1 MKQLQYNQKL
11 TLKKAA
17 EGIRIA
23 VENSK
28 SLLADAS
35 LLYDNERYERATALA
50 ILAIEE
56 NGKPKII
63 REILLEDDQRKLKAK
78 WKEYRQH
85 TEKNN
90 TWIVPDLIS
99 KGARHLNEM
108 QHLFDE
114 KSPHRQELDNLKQLA
129 FYTEAFTKCEWSNPK
144 NVINKET
151 AEQIISIATF
161 SIKYQN
167 IFLSEEEL
175 EIWYK
180 HIKPVWNGNEKII
193 IKALVNC
200 MKEAE
205 DFGYIAK
212 GYTENAIKFYTS
224 V

>member
-1 MKQLQYNQKL
+1 MRKQQYNQKL

-17 EGIRIA
+17 EGILIA
-23 VENSK
+23 IENSK
-28 SLLADAS
+28 SLLADAN

-56 NGKPKII
+56 NGKPKIL
-63 REILLEDDQRKLKAK
+63 REILLEDDQKKLKAK
-78 WKEYRQH
+78 WQEYRRH

-90 TWIVPDLIS
+90 SWIVPELIS
-99 KGARHLNEM
+99 KGARHLYEM

-114 KSPHRQELDNLKQLA
+114 KSPHRQELDYLKQLA
-129 FYTEAFTKCEWSNPK
+129 FYTEAFSKCEWSNPK

-151 AEQIISIATF
+151 AEYIISIATV
-161 SIKYQN
+161 SIKHQN
-167 IFLSEEEL
+167 IFVSEKEL

-180 HIKPVWNGNEKII
+180 HMKPVWNENGNVV
-193 IKALVNC
+193 IKALINC

-212 GYTENAIKFYTS
+212 GYTEKAIKFYTS